1 MTTSDQQQLQGAFAL
16 LAASTSQMAA
26 RNSVGA
32 VCSTLLS
39 AALCAAETIEALTD
53 PARDAFAPQGFP
65 PKAAPDMRPQRLL
78 LTQSLLTG
86 HGSPK
91 HLKAAA

>member
-1 MTTSDQQQLQGAFAL
+1 MTNSDQQQLQGTFAL
-16 LAASTSQMAA
+16 LAACTSQMVATT
-26 RNSVGA
+26 SVGA

-39 AALCAAETIEALTD
+39 TALCAAEAIEALTD
-53 PARDAFAPQGFP
+53 PARDAFAPQGFL

-78 LTQSLLTG
+78 LTQSLLTW
-86 HGSPK
+86 HGSSK